1 MMKMLYGENFGA
13 DRAINGRHFN
23 PRRNIEPKIWRG
35 KNSHLKQT
43 QFSVIIFFF
52 LLGNLAATTTTSLT
66 AEVFLTRKFPSSVW
80 RWIKLK
86 SKNWVLP
93 LLVYLTETY
102 THLYKPCN
110 LVTAG
115 FLFIYLN
122 EFFLSIYC
130 SISKILWSCNFSC
143 LISLL
148 LLPRKPAME
157 YYKRLLCSSQN
168 CWVCKCVIC
177 NT

>member
-1 MMKMLYGENFGA
+1 MMKMLYGENFVP
-13 DRAINGRHFN
+13 DRAIKGRHFN

-122 EFFLSIYC
+122 WVFLEY
-130 SISKILWSCNFSC
+130 
-143 LISLL
+143 LL
-148 LLPRKPAME
+148 Q
-157 YYKRLLCSSQN
+157 YF
-168 CWVCKCVIC
+168 
-177 NT
+177 

>member
-1 MMKMLYGENFGA
+1 MFIILCWHGFFLSIEGWNSFNVFYSWWEMKMLYGENFGS

-122 EFFLSIYC
+122 WVFLEY
-130 SISKILWSCNFSC
+130 
-143 LISLL
+143 LL
-148 LLPRKPAME
+148 Q
-157 YYKRLLCSSQN
+157 YF
-168 CWVCKCVIC
+168 
-177 NT
+177 